1 MGYVMTMTID
11 RDTWISARPRTD
23 RQVNLFSLNL
33 PGESHFSLDDIQ
45 HDTVAPWGNYV
56 RGVAHFMQVEG
67 HQLNGFDGL
76 IHSTVPF
83 GSGLSSSAAL
93 EMATA
98 VLFARVSGFTPDPVA
113 IALIG
118 QRAENEFVGVNTG
131 ILDQY
136 SSALGQEGCA
146 LQLDCRH
153 LSSEPVR
160 IADDIAIVICNTN
173 AKRNLV
179 GSEYDDR
186 RARCEEGVRILRQH
200 NPSVA
205 ALRDVSL
212 AQFERV
218 EAEMPPLVAKRCR
231 FIIEENQRVLD
242 LATVLP
248 TGDHQALNTLYSK
261 SWRGARDLFEIGSPA
276 MQAMID
282 AMEAGPGVVA
292 ARQTGAGFGGCMVAL
307 VEAGCVAQ
315 FSDHVHEAYQEK
327 TGIEP
332 DIYPVSASAGA
343 GIVY

>member
-1 MGYVMTMTID
+1 MDSEARKMLLSAEFQSRFGSAPEIFARAPGRVDLMGSHTDYNMGYVMTMTID
-11 RDTWISARPRTD
+11 RDTWIAARPRTD

-146 LQLDCRH
+146 LQL
-153 LSSEPVR
+153 L
-160 IADDIAIVICNTN
+160 
-173 AKRNLV
+173 
-179 GSEYDDR
+179 
-186 RARCEEGVRILRQH
+186 RARV
-200 NPSVA
+200 
-205 ALRDVSL
+205 VST
-212 AQFERV
+212 
-218 EAEMPPLVAKRCR
+218 
-231 FIIEENQRVLD
+231 NQM
-242 LATVLP
+242 
-248 TGDHQALNTLYSK
+248 
-261 SWRGARDLFEIGSPA
+261 
-276 MQAMID
+276 MQ
-282 AMEAGPGVVA
+282 
-292 ARQTGAGFGGCMVAL
+292 
-307 VEAGCVAQ
+307 
-315 FSDHVHEAYQEK
+315 
-327 TGIEP
+327 
-332 DIYPVSASAGA
+332 
-343 GIVY
+343 